1 MADFKL
7 KRGYDIPIE
16 GRAEK
21 KLTVLPPP
29 KKAALL
35 AQEFRGLKLKLLISE
50 GDKVKIG
57 TALLA
62 DKSNPDIKLV
72 SPVSGTVS
80 EIVRGERRILKE
92 IVVENDGKNAAEII
106 GKWKAEEAK
115 KMDDRAIKTHLLAGG
130 MWPHIRQRPFNKVA
144 NPADTPRDI
153 FISAFDTSPLAAD
166 PAFMLEGEEEA
177 FQLGLE
183 ILGKLSGG
191 KVHLSMNSAVQPQ
204 PAVFANARGVEKHFF
219 SGPHPAGNVGVQIH
233 HVAPLQKDDL
243 VWVVQPFAVALIGKF
258 FLNGFFQ
265 NERVVALAGG
275 SLEERSYVKTIQG
288 APISELI
295 PEKNII
301 DENVRFIAGNVF
313 TGSKTTYKGYLT
325 FYDHLVTVIPEAK
338 KERKLLGYFRPGL
351 NLPSFSKTFLSAL
364 IPGKKFK
371 MDTSLYGSH
380 RAFILNEEYE
390 RVLPMDIM
398 PVQLM
403 KSILA
408 EDFEEMEN
416 LGILELDEEDVALC
430 SYIDLSKNDFGAIL
444 RSGLDLIEREG

>member
-1 MADFKL
+1 MAEFKL
-7 KRGYDIPIE
+7 KRGYDIPIA
-16 GRAEK
+16 GQAEK
-21 KLTVLPPP
+21 KLTVLPSPER
-29 KKAALL
+29 AAILP
-35 AQEFRGLKLKLLISE
+35 QEFRGLKLKLLISE
-50 GDKVKIG
+50 GDSVKIG
-57 TALLA
+57 TPLLA
-62 DKSNPDIKLV
+62 DKNNPDIKLV

-80 EIVRGERRILKE
+80 EIVRGERRMLKE
-92 IVVENDGKNAAEII
+92 IVVANDGKDTAEVV
-106 GKWKAEEAK
+106 GKRNSDEAKKLKAEE
-115 KMDDRAIKTHLLAGG
+115 IKRHLLAGG
-130 MWPHIRQRPFNKVA
+130 MWPLIRQRPFGKVA

-153 FISAFDTSPLAAD
+153 FISAFDTAPLAAD
-166 PAFMLEGEEEA
+166 PAFMLEGEEET
-177 FQLGLE
+177 FQLGLD

-191 KVHLSMNSAVQPQ
+191 KVHLSMNGTVQPQ
-204 PAVFANARGVEKHFF
+204 PAVFARAGGVEKHFF

-233 HVAPLQKDDL
+233 HIAALQKDEL

-258 FLNGFFQ
+258 FLTGSFP

-275 SLEERSYVKTIQG
+275 SLKERGYVKTIVG
-288 APISELI
+288 APIGSLI
-295 PEKNII
+295 PEENID
-301 DENVRFIAGNVF
+301 DENVRFITGNVL
-313 TGSKTTYKGYLT
+313 TGSKSTYSGYLT
-325 FYDHLVTVIPEAK
+325 YYDYLITVIPEAR

-351 NLPSFSKTFLSAL
+351 DLPSFSKTFLSGI

-390 RVLPMDIM
+390 RVVPMNIM

-444 RSGLDLIEREG
+444 RKGLDLIEREG

>member
-1 MADFKL
+1 MAEFKL
-7 KRGYDIPIE
+7 KRGYDIPIA
-16 GRAEK
+16 GQAEK
-21 KLTVLPPP
+21 KLTVLPSP
-29 KKAALL
+29 KKAAVLP
-35 AQEFRGLKLKLLISE
+35 QEFRGLKLKLLISE

-57 TALLA
+57 TPLLA
-62 DKSNPDIKLV
+62 DKNNPDIKLV

-80 EIVRGERRILKE
+80 EIVRGERRMLKE
-92 IVVENDGKNAAEII
+92 IVVENDGKDAAEVL
-106 GKWKAEEAK
+106 GKWTGDEANKLDAEE
-115 KMDDRAIKTHLLAGG
+115 IKTHLLAGG
-130 MWPHIRQRPFNKVA
+130 MWPHILQRPFSKVA

-166 PAFMLEGEEEA
+166 PAFMLEGQEEA
-177 FQLGLE
+177 FQLGLD

-191 KVHLSMNSAVQPQ
+191 KVHLSMNGAIQPQ
-204 PAVFANARGVEKHFF
+204 PAVFERARGVEKHFF

-233 HVAPLQKDDL
+233 HIAPLQKDEL

-265 NERVVALAGG
+265 SERVVALAGA
-275 SLEERSYVKTIQG
+275 SLKERSYVRTIVG
-288 APISELI
+288 APISSLI
-295 PEKNII
+295 PEKNID
-301 DENVRFIAGNVF
+301 DENVRFITGNVLTGRKSAF
-313 TGSKTTYKGYLT
+313 TGYLT
-325 FYDHLVTVIPEAK
+325 YYDYLITVIPEAK
-338 KERKLLGYFRPGL
+338 KQRKLLGYFRPGFD
-351 NLPSFSKTFLSAL
+351 LPSFSRTFLSSL

-371 MDTSLYGSH
+371 MDTSLHGSH

-390 RVLPMDIM
+390 RVMPMNIM

-408 EDFEEMEN
+408 EDFEEMES

-444 RSGLDLIEREG
+444 RKGLDLIEREG